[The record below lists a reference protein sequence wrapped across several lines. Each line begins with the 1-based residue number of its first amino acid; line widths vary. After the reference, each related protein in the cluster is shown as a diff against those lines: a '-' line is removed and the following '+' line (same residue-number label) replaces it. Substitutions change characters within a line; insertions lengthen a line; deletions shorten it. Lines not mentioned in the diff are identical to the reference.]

1 MRRALA
7 VLMIVGVGLSLAACG
22 LPKDDAPR
30 PLANEAIP
38 FDLLAVST
46 TAPPVTN
53 SGRVEATLY
62 FLAGDRLQEVT
73 RQIET
78 RSADAVLAALLSGV
92 LAEDGDVRSAIPA
105 GTSLLSTRQEDRVL
119 VIELTPEILG
129 QQGQEQKNAFAQLVY
144 TASEVDSVFGV
155 RFVVDGQF
163 VNVPTDT
170 GASDQAVY
178 PVDFDSVKPDG

>member
-1 MRRALA
+1 MRRTLA
-7 VLMIVGVGLSLAACG
+7 VLAVVAVGLGLAACG
-22 LPKDDAPR
+22 LPKDDGPR
-30 PLANEAIP
+30 PLAKEAIP

-62 FLAGDRLQEVT
+62 FLAGDRLQKVT
-73 RQIET
+73 RQLET
-78 RSADAVLAALLSGV
+78 RAADVVLAALLAGV

-105 GTSLLSTRQEDRVL
+105 GTRLLSTRQEERVL
-119 VIELTPEILG
+119 IIELTPEILG
-129 QQGQEQKNAFAQLVY
+129 QQGQEQKNAFAQMVF
-144 TASEVDSVFGV
+144 TASEVETVFGV

-178 PVDFDSVKPDG
+178 PIDFDSVKPEG